1 MGHVAAR
8 EPHRRSGLRAKLSIV
23 SVAYVVLFV
32 VCSVVAGLTVRSWNE
47 SVGNRGTLRLMRDDV
62 NALRLA
68 LSDQESGVNGH
79 MRSDNEEFL
88 ERYLD
93 GMAREMSAL
102 ERLEPRED
110 RVEGAAAALD
120 EVRAAA
126 RAWRADTAEP
136 QLERRQEGSDVDPQL
151 IELGT
156 IRFDEVRAALE
167 DLSAAVNIEVGDT
180 EDRVSSVSRVAVTGM
195 LVAFGAALACT
206 VLAIWLFR
214 RWVTKPLAE
223 ISIAARA
230 ITGGKLAAMPTFDT
244 TEFGDVADAIDLMQR
259 SLADE
264 RDRAIRAYEGLEQS
278 AVLAL
283 QVRSELA
290 EERAVTPGGWSLA
303 TKLRA
308 AEGFV
313 AGDCYETGLI
323 DQQTMYIVVIDV
335 TGHGAKSALS
345 ALKAK
350 AQLRSALRTGLS
362 PGSALG
368 WLAQEHHDDAVDDF
382 VTAFVAVVDVA
393 SGECRWANAGHPPA
407 LIATD
412 GSARELPHTGPL
424 IGPFDSTWSTETVAI
439 PRGGVLL
446 VYTDG
451 LTEARGEDRSR
462 LGEVRL
468 HELLEATVGQG
479 VGPDEI
485 VESLIRMVDEFQIG
499 SPTDD
504 VTIVALARSADTDRL
519 PDEVLDDTD
528 AERRTTDRRRQV
540 RSALSSVAGHD

>member
-1 MGHVAAR
+1 VAHDAASESR
-8 EPHRRSGLRAKLSIV
+8 RRSRLRARLSIV
-23 SVAYVVLFV
+23 SAAYLVLFIV
-32 VCSVVAGLTVRSWNE
+32 SSVLAGLTVRSWNE
-47 SVGNRGTLRLMRDDV
+47 SVDARGTLRVMRDDI
-62 NALRLA
+62 NSLRLA
-68 LSDQESGVNGH
+68 LGDQESGVMGH
-79 MRSDNEEFL
+79 LSSDNDEFL
-88 ERYLD
+88 ERYRD
-93 GMAREMSAL
+93 GIARETSAL
-102 ERLEPRED
+102 DRLEPKADLVPGAAGDLD
-110 RVEGAAAALD
+110 RV
-120 EVRAAA
+120 RATA
-126 RAWRADTAEP
+126 RAWRADAVEP
-136 QLERRQEGSDVDPQL
+136 QIDRRQRGTDVGPDL
-151 IELGT
+151 IELGRV
-156 IRFDEVRAALE
+156 RFDEVRAALA
-167 DLSAAVNIEVGDT
+167 DLAAAVSAEVGDA
-180 EDRVSSVSRVAVTGM
+180 EDRVSSVSRSAVIGM
-195 LVAFGAALACT
+195 LTAFGAALGCT

-223 ISIAARA
+223 ISSAARA
-230 ITGGKLAAMPTFDT
+230 ITGGQRAAMPTFDT
-244 TEFGDVADAIDLMQR
+244 TEFGDVADAIESMQR
-259 SLADE
+259 SLVDE

-308 AEGFV
+308 AHGFV

-323 DQQTMYIVVIDV
+323 DQYTMYVVVIDV
-335 TGHGAKSALS
+335 TGHGAKAALS

-368 WLAQEHHDDAVDDF
+368 WLAQERHDDAVDDF
-382 VTAFVAVVDVA
+382 VTAFIAVVDVA

-407 LIATD
+407 LLATG
-412 GSARELPHTGPL
+412 GSALELPHTGPL

-439 PRGGVLL
+439 PPGGVVL

-451 LTEARGEDRSR
+451 LTEARGEGGSR
-462 LGEVRL
+462 FGEDRL
-468 HELLEATVGQG
+468 HELLETIAGED

-504 VTIVALARSADTDRL
+504 VTIVALARSAGTDRL
-519 PDEVLDDTD
+519 PNEVTEDIES
-528 AERRTTDRRRQV
+528 ERRTTDRRRQV
-540 RSALSSVAGHD
+540 RSSLR

>member
-1 MGHVAAR
+1 MEHVSAS
-8 EPHRRSGLRAKLSIV
+8 EPHRSGLRAKLSIV

-32 VCSVVAGLTVRSWNE
+32 ACSVVAGLTVRSWNE
-47 SVGNRGTLRLMRDDV
+47 SVGDRGTLRLMRDDV

-79 MRSDNEEFL
+79 MRSGNEEFL

-93 GMAREMSAL
+93 GIARETAAL

-110 RVEGAAAALD
+110 LIEGAAADLD

-126 RAWRADTAEP
+126 RAWRADAAEP
-136 QLERRQEGSDVDPQL
+136 QLEQRQDDSDVDPEL
-151 IELGT
+151 IELGR
-156 IRFDEVRAALE
+156 IRFDEARAALQ
-167 DLSAAVNIEVGDT
+167 DLAADVNIEVGDA
-180 EDRVSSVSRVAVTGM
+180 EDRVSSVSRTAVTGM
-195 LVAFGAALACT
+195 LLAFGAALACT
-206 VLAIWLFR
+206 VLAVWLFR

-223 ISIAARA
+223 ISNAARA
-230 ITGGKLAAMPTFDT
+230 ITGGQLAAMPTFDT
-244 TEFGDVADAIDLMQR
+244 TEFGDVADAIDSMQR

-264 RDRAIRAYEGLEQS
+264 RDRAIRAYEALEQS

-303 TKLRA
+303 TRLRA

-407 LIATD
+407 LVTTV

-439 PRGGVLL
+439 PPGGVLL

-451 LTEARGEDRSR
+451 LTEAQGEDRSL

-479 VGPDEI
+479 AGPDEI
-485 VESLIRMVDEFQIG
+485 VESLIRLVDDFEIG
-499 SPTDD
+499 NPTDD
-504 VTIVALARSADTDRL
+504 VTIVALARSAGTDR
-519 PDEVLDDTD
+519 PPEEDTD
-528 AERRTTDRRRQV
+528 AERQTTDGRRQA
-540 RSALSSVAGHD
+540 RSALSSVASHD